1 MKKLLLTTLLGLIFC
16 GVTLAKR
23 EYKPII
29 ISGTISAEFLNY
41 VKLPEEIRYYSKYQS
56 RQPWEGRQ
64 IYKVSVKNNNFK
76 IKIYP
81 SSSVGYFELWWLQMF
96 SLNGNHFVIEAGDS
110 VHIDYKNPKDVIFTG
125 KGSSKLNF
133 QHTMGMEIHK
143 FQKIEDSNDP
153 NRIIDNQKRKVEKSN
168 LVMSSLNQYKKDWK
182 NDTFELIKLNAFSA
196 INDYFLAAI
205 EPLPGIGLDSTY
217 RQALTNEVRRLF
229 VEQNSFA
236 VPFSFSLRKSHIYHE
251 YMLHL
256 NELYQL
262 VSNQSGSQSPF
273 EFVFSA
279 IRLNYDGLLHDEL
292 LKNHFLKHIN
302 KNKYSTA
309 LLLEAIESVQDREC
323 KERLKAILSS
333 RDVGTPVYD
342 FSFEDI
348 HGRNISLN
356 MLKGKVIVIDTWFYG
371 CGNCIL
377 LTKKM
382 EPIVEYFEGKDV
394 VFLSVNVDAD
404 RRKFQVGVKSGKYGS
419 EKSLYTY
426 TNGLGQNHP
435 MLRYYNYISYPNLL
449 IVGKDGKLISG
460 NPPRP
465 ISESDSK
472 AFIAIIEQNL

>member
-1 MKKLLLTTLLGLIFC
+1 MKKLLITSVLGLFLC
-16 GVTLAKR
+16 NFAWAKN

-29 ISGTISAEFLNY
+29 ISGTISTEFINF
-41 VKLPEEIRYYSKYQS
+41 VKLPEEIRYYNTYQS

-81 SSSVGYFELWWLQMF
+81 SSAVGYFELWWLQMF
-96 SLNGNHFVIEAGDS
+96 SLQSNQFVIEAGDS

-143 FQKIEDSNDP
+143 FQKIGDVNDP
-153 NRIIDNQKRKVEKSN
+153 SRIVTNQKRKVEKSN
-168 LVMSSLNQYKKDWK
+168 LVMSSLNQYKKEWK

-196 INDYFLAAI
+196 INDYYLTAI
-205 EPLPGIGLDSTY
+205 EPLPGIELDSAY
-217 RQALTNEVRRLF
+217 RQAFTNEVRRLF
-229 VEQNSFA
+229 VEQNGFA

-256 NELYQL
+256 NELYQM

-273 EFVFSA
+273 EFIFST
-279 IRLNYDGLLHDEL
+279 IRQNYDGLLQDEL

-302 KNKYSTA
+302 KNKYSTD
-309 LLLEAIESVQDREC
+309 LLVKAIESVQNPDC

-348 HGRNISLN
+348 NGRSISLN

-382 EPIVEYFEGKDV
+382 EPIVKYFEGKGV

-404 RRKFQVGVKSGKYGS
+404 RKKFQAGVNSGKYGS

-426 TNGLGQNHP
+426 TNGMGQNHP
-435 MLRYYNYISYPNLL
+435 MLKYYNYISYPNLL
-449 IVGKDGKLISG
+449 IVAKDGKLISG

-465 ISESDSK
+465 VSESTSK
-472 AFIAIIEQNL
+472 AFIDIIEQNL